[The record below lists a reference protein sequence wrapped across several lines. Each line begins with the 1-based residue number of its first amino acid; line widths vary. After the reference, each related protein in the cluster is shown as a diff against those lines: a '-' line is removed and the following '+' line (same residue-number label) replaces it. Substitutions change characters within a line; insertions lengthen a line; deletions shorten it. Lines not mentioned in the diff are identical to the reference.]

1 MAKQSKHTH
10 SVPHWMSNK
19 SKQEQAHSETAQIY
33 YSKQQNFNRL
43 NMKKQ
48 KTITDYIHIY
58 DFWSVIKYRE
68 KI

>member
-33 YSKQQNFNRL
+33 YWKQQSFNRL

-48 KTITDYIHIY
+48 KTQ
-58 DFWSVIKYRE
+58 
-68 KI
+68 